1 VLRDARRDEV
11 GPILGLIA
19 EDQLEAARERPD
31 DLAPY
36 LAAFDAIAGHPD
48 NRLLVW
54 EEGGEVLGCLQLTF
68 IPGLSRRGAW
78 RAQVEAVRVARARRG
93 GGIGA
98 RMMQAAVALARER
111 GCSLMQLTT
120 DKRRPEAHR
129 FYARLGFV
137 ASHEGMKL
145 PL

>member
-1 VLRDARRDEV
+1 MLRDARRDEV

-19 EDQLEAARERPD
+19 EDQLGAARERPD

-36 LAAFDAIAGHPD
+36 LAAFDAIAADPD

-78 RAQVEAVRVARARRG
+78 RAQIEAVRVARARRG

>member
-1 VLRDARRDEV
+1 MLRDARRDEV
-11 GPILGLIA
+11 GLILGLIA
-19 EDQLEAARERPD
+19 DDQLGAARERPED
-31 DLAPY
+31 PAPY
-36 LAAFDAIAGHPD
+36 LAAFDAIAADPN

-54 EEGGEVLGCLQLTF
+54 EEEGAVLGCLQLTF
-68 IPGLSRRGAW
+68 LPGLSRGGAW

-93 GGIGA
+93 RGIGA

-111 GCSLMQLTT
+111 GCRLLQLTS

-129 FYARLGFV
+129 FYARLGFT